1 MKDWVPVLL
10 GVGLCGGCAT
20 EVGDECGENVDCSAY
35 GDRVCDTTAPGGYCT
50 ILDCRADGCPEEAV
64 CVAWGEGVSRRT
76 FCMRHC
82 GSDSDCRDGYQ
93 CFDPAAYAGEHAGE
107 PGFDPAD
114 YGVILDANPRGSR
127 FCTRD
132 W

>member
-1 MKDWVPVLL
+1 VKTVGPAVLL
-10 GVGLCGGCAT
+10 VLLLGCSA
-20 EVGDECGENVDCSAY
+20 EIGDECGANVDCSPN
-35 GDRVCDTTAPGGYCT
+35 GDRVCDLTAPGGYCT
-50 ILDCRADGCPEEAV
+50 ILGCIADSCPEESV
-64 CVAWGEGVSRRT
+64 CVAWDEGAARRT

-93 CFDPAAYAGEHAGE
+93 CFDPARWAADHGSD
-107 PGFDPAD
+107 PGFRAAD
-114 YGVILDANPRGSR
+114 YGIILDASPGGPR